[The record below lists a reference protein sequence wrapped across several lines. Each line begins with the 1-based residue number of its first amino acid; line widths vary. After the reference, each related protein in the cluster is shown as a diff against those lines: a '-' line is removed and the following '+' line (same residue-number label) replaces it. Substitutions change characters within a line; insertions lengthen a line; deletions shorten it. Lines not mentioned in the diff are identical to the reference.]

1 MHCKH
6 PTRERGLASG
16 CSSPTGRYS
25 DDSSLSSP
33 YTPDSFSNI
42 LFNQDLEEE
51 DVIGDD
57 SGIYLDD
64 GDGVDGNDHEAGLAL
79 FDMITF

>member
-6 PTRERGLASG
+6 STKQLGFASG
-16 CSSPTGRYS
+16 CSSP
-25 DDSSLSSP
+25 DSSFSSP
-33 YTPDSFSNI
+33 YTPDSFSDI
-42 LFNQDLEEE
+42 LFNHDLEEE
-51 DVIGDD
+51 DVVGDD

-64 GDGVDGNDHEAGLAL
+64 GDGAAYVDGNDHEAGLAL

>member
-6 PTRERGLASG
+6 PTRELGLASG
-16 CSSPTGRYS
+16 CSSPG
-25 DDSSLSSP
+25 DSSLSSP
-33 YTPDSFSNI
+33 YTPDSFSDI

-64 GDGVDGNDHEAGLAL
+64 GNGAAYVDGNGHEAGLAL
-79 FDMITF
+79 FDRITF